1 MYEIMQ
7 LDQEDLVL
15 YYAGTEQCS
24 PLHSWKSIRDH
35 FLFHLVFS
43 GKGVVRVNGQEF
55 HLTAGQGFVFF
66 PGTVT
71 DYQADKEEPWYYGW
85 VGFSGRRAESL
96 LQQIGLDRQNT
107 IYTAQ
112 PTKNFIRKVERLI
125 NDIARA
131 PHHYLKLATWYY
143 LWYLLDSSKL
153 AEDNK
158 SIKKTPG
165 KEASFFTT
173 YYEAVEYYIQKN
185 YSNPNASIQE
195 MARWL
200 GLSRTHLSSVVRQKY
215 GKSPRDLLIEYRMIK
230 ARELLTTTILPVG
243 DIARS
248 VGYEDPLVFSRQ
260 FKRFFKKSPKKLRQK
275 Q

>member
-1 MYEIMQ
+1 MQ
-7 LDQEDLVL
+7 LDQEDLIL

-43 GKGVVRVNGQEF
+43 GKGKVRVNGQEF
-55 HLTAGQGFVFF
+55 CLTAGQGFVFF
-66 PGTVT
+66 PGIVT

-85 VGFSGRRAESL
+85 VGFSGKKAESL
-96 LQQIGLDRQNT
+96 LQGIGLDRQNT

-112 PTKNFIRKVERLI
+112 PTEHFIRKAERLI
-125 NDIARA
+125 KNMARA
-131 PHHYLKLATWYY
+131 SSSYLKLAIWYY
-143 LWYLLDSSKL
+143 LWYLLDSSRL
-153 AEDNK
+153 SGDSK
-158 SIKKTPG
+158 SIKKIPG
-165 KEASFFTT
+165 KEAPFFTT

-185 YSNPNASIQE
+185 YSNPTASIQE

-200 GLSRTHLSSVVRQKY
+200 GLSRTHLSSVVHQKY

-230 ARELLTTTILPVG
+230 ARELLTNTILPVG

-248 VGYEDPLVFSRQ
+248 VGYEDPLAFSRQ
-260 FKRFFKKSPKKLRQK
+260 FKRFFKKSPKNLRQER
-275 Q
+275 